1 MEMIGTKI
9 PAPEL
14 QQMKSQPQETCK
26 LDGPPRIDV
35 DEGLVTDEEC
45 G

>member
-1 MEMIGTKI
+1 MEMLGTKI

-14 QQMKSQPQETCK
+14 QQMKIQPQETCK
-26 LDGPPRIDV
+26 LNGLPRIDV